1 MVPRN
6 YNLSIVLP
14 CYNEAQN
21 LEPLLVKLKQAQP
34 DAELLLI
41 DDCSTD
47 DSRKIAEQ
55 QAIKVIPHLQNMG
68 NGACIKTGI
77 RNAQGEVV
85 IFMDADGQHDPDDIN
100 LLLDKLDEGYDM
112 VVGARNQA
120 SHASFL
126 RRVGNNFYN
135 KVASVITRYKIEDL
149 TSGFRAVR
157 AKIFKEFIHL
167 YPNGFSYPT
176 TCTMAFIRSG
186 YQIAYIPI
194 VAGTRG
200 GKSHLNPIRDGL
212 KFLIIIFKVGTLYS
226 PLKLFLPISLLHLLT
241 GMSYYTYTF
250 FTAGRFT
257 NMSALFIIAAMLIFL
272 IGLVSEQIT
281 ALLYHKKE

>member
-1 MVPRN
+1 VSRN
-6 YNLSIVLP
+6 YSLSIVLP

-21 LEPLLVKLKQAQP
+21 LEPLLKKLKQVQP
-34 DAELLLI
+34 DAELLII
-41 DDCSTD
+41 DDCSSD

-55 QAIKVIPHLQNMG
+55 QAIKVVRHLQNMG

-77 RNAQGEVV
+77 RNAQGDVV

-100 LLLDKLDEGYDM
+100 LLLDRLDEGYDM
-112 VVGARNQA
+112 VVGARSQA

-135 KVASVITRYKIEDL
+135 KIASYITRYKIEDL

-157 AKIFKEFIHL
+157 AKKFREFVHL

-186 YQIAYIPI
+186 YQIAYVPI

-212 KFLIIIFKVGTLYS
+212 RFLIIIFKVGTLYS
-226 PLKLFLPISLLHLLT
+226 PLKLFIPISLLHFAT
-241 GMSYYTYTF
+241 GISYYMYTY

-281 ALLYHKKE
+281 ALLYQKNE